1 MSIFGKLAAAVIETA
16 LLPVEVVKDVATLGG
31 AVIGNEQTFTGKR
44 LRSIQDDVDRAIEEM
59 KE

>member
-1 MSIFGKLAAAVIETA
+1 MSILGKFAAALTETV

-31 AVIGNEQTFTGKR
+31 SVIGRDETFTGKR
-44 LRSIQDDVDRAIEEM
+44 LRSIQDDIEEAIDEM